1 MPEHSIIPLAR
12 RYMRTAVTAVLAL
25 SVAGCSLH
33 RYSPVRLVSHMFGP
47 SPGPLIGMV
56 SADEPQATLVGRDI
70 LQRGGN
76 AADAAAAMGM
86 ALAVTLP
93 SRASLGAG
101 GACLAYRPGDQNGG
115 RAFMFLPVAGT
126 VTAPTMP
133 RVDRP
138 ASVPML
144 ARGLYLMHLQY
155 GSAPF
160 SDLLPDAITLA
171 ANGINVSRQ
180 LATDLAAVQVPLL
193 ADPGVRVVFSRS
205 DGKALAE
212 GDALVQTHLSG
223 ALDQIRGM
231 GVGDLYN
238 GALGQSFVAGSQ
250 AAGGGLQ
257 MADLRQ
263 AIPSERLPLVV
274 KSGETQIAFLP
285 PPADGG
291 LGSAL
296 AFRAPSTSDAT
307 QRAQAN
313 VAAWRAQ
320 NGNRQTG
327 TGDDMTARAQAIINA
342 GGGATGGLLPA
353 LPASTSFTVV
363 DHAGMAVA
371 CSVSMDNLFGTGR
384 MAGNTGIVLG
394 ASPAR
399 VPQPLL
405 TAAVASQGRAF
416 RAAAAGSGQNDAA
429 AAVGI
434 AMRQIMAGQTPDA
447 HPVTAQ
453 GRVNAISCPQG
464 LPGDASTCVAATDPR
479 GAGLALGPR

>member
-1 MPEHSIIPLAR
+1 MPEHSIPPVAR
-12 RYMRTAVTAVLAL
+12 RYMRTALSAVLAI
-25 SVAGCSLH
+25 SVAGCAGH
-33 RYSPVRLVSHMFGP
+33 RYSPMRLVSHMFGP
-47 SPGPLIGMV
+47 SPGALIGTV
-56 SADEPQATLVGRDI
+56 SSDEPQATLVGRDI

-76 AADAAAAMGM
+76 AADAATAMGL
-86 ALAVTLP
+86 ALSVTLP
-93 SRASLGAG
+93 SRASLGSG

-126 VTAPTMP
+126 VTAPDMP
-133 RVDRP
+133 HADRP
-138 ASVPML
+138 AAVPML

-155 GSAPF
+155 GSAAF
-160 SDLLPDAITLA
+160 SELVPDAIALA

-180 LATDLAAVQVPLL
+180 LAGDLAAVQVPLL
-193 ADPGVRVVFSRS
+193 ADPGIRAVFSRS

-223 ALDQIRGM
+223 ALDQIRSM

-250 AAGGGLQ
+250 GAGGGLQ
-257 MADLRQ
+257 MSDMRS
-263 AIPSERLPLVV
+263 AIPSERLPLSLS
-274 KSGETQIAFLP
+274 SGETQVAFLP

-291 LGSAL
+291 LGSAV
-296 AFRAPSTSDAT
+296 AFRAASSSDAAT
-307 QRAQAN
+307 RAQAS

-320 NGNRQTG
+320 NGNHASG
-327 TGDDMTARAQAIINA
+327 TGDDMTARAQAFVN
-342 GGGATGGLLPA
+342 GGGGSGGGLPS

-363 DHAGMAVA
+363 DHSGMAVA
-371 CSVSMDNLFGTGR
+371 CSLSMDNLFGTGR

-399 VPQPLL
+399 LPLPL
-405 TAAVASQGRAF
+405 FTAAIASQGRAF

-434 AMRQIMAGQTPDA
+434 AMRQILAGQTPDA

-453 GRVNAISCPQG
+453 GRINAVSCPHG
-464 LPGDASTCVAATDPR
+464 LPGDASTCTAATDPR
-479 GAGLALGPR
+479 GAGLAMGPR

>member
-1 MPEHSIIPLAR
+1 MPEHSITSFAR
-12 RYMRTAVTAVLAL
+12 RSMRAALSAVLAI
-25 SVAGCSLH
+25 SVTGCSLQ
-33 RYSPVRLVSHMFGP
+33 RYSPVKLVSHMFGP
-47 SPGPLIGMV
+47 SPGALIGMV
-56 SADEPQATLVGRDI
+56 SADEPEATLVGRDI

-76 AADAAAAMGM
+76 AADAATAMGM

-93 SRASLGAG
+93 SRASLGSG

-115 RAFMFLPVAGT
+115 RAFMFMPVAGT
-126 VTAPTMP
+126 VAAPNMP
-133 RVDRP
+133 LADRP
-138 ASVPML
+138 AAVPML

-155 GSAPF
+155 GSAAF
-160 SDLLPDAITLA
+160 SELLPNAITLA
-171 ANGINVSRQ
+171 SNGINVSRQ
-180 LATDLAAVQVPLL
+180 LASDLAAVQVPLL
-193 ADPGVRVVFSRS
+193 ADPGVRAVFSRS

-223 ALDQIRGM
+223 ALDQIRAM

-257 MADLRQ
+257 ISDLRQ
-263 AIPSERLPLVV
+263 SVPSERLPLVV
-274 KSGETQIAFLP
+274 SRGETQIAFLP

-291 LGSAL
+291 LGSAV
-296 AFRAPSTSDAT
+296 AYSATSTSDAM
-307 QRAQAN
+307 QRAQAS

-320 NGNRQTG
+320 NGNHAGG
-327 TGDDMTARAQAIINA
+327 TGDDLTARAQAFVN
-342 GGGATGGLLPA
+342 GGGGSGGGLPA

-371 CSVSMDNLFGTGR
+371 CSLSMNNLFGTGR

-399 VPQPLL
+399 LPQPLI
-405 TAAVASQGRAF
+405 TAAIASQGRAF
-416 RAAAAGSGQNDAA
+416 RAVAAGSGQNDAA

-434 AMRQIMAGQTPDA
+434 EMHQIMAGQTPEVRPA
-447 HPVTAQ
+447 TTQ

-464 LPGDASTCVAATDPR
+464 LPGDAATCTAATDPR
-479 GAGLALGPR
+479 GAGLAMGPR

>member
-1 MPEHSIIPLAR
+1 MPEHSITPVAR
-12 RYMRTAVTAVLAL
+12 RYMRTAFSAVLAI
-25 SVAGCSLH
+25 SVTGCSLNN
-33 RYSPVRLVSHMFGP
+33 YSPVKIVSHMFGP
-47 SPGPLIGMV
+47 SPGALIGTV
-56 SADEPQATLVGRDI
+56 SADEPEATLVGRDI

-86 ALAVTLP
+86 ALSVTLP

-126 VTAPTMP
+126 VAATGMP
-133 RVDRP
+133 RADRP
-138 ASVPML
+138 AAVPMM

-155 GSAPF
+155 GSVAF
-160 SDLLPDAITLA
+160 SELLPDAISLA
-171 ANGINVSRQ
+171 SHGINVSRQ
-180 LATDLAAVQVPLL
+180 LAGDLAAVQGPLL
-193 ADPGVRVVFSRS
+193 ADAGIRAIFSRS

-223 ALDQIRGM
+223 ALDQIRSM

-250 AAGGGLQ
+250 GAGGGLQ
-257 MADLRQ
+257 MADMRG
-263 AIPSERLPLVV
+263 AIPSEQVPLVLN
-274 KSGETQIAFLP
+274 SGETQVAFLP

-291 LGSAL
+291 LGSAV
-296 AFRAPSTSDAT
+296 AFRSAASSDAST
-307 QRAQAN
+307 RAQGAI
-313 VAAWRAQ
+313 AAWRAQ
-320 NGNRQTG
+320 NGTTG
-327 TGDDMTARAQAIINA
+327 SGTAQSLTARAQAFVNA
-342 GGGATGGLLPA
+342 GGSTGGGLPS

-371 CSVSMDNLFGTGR
+371 CSLSMDNLFGTGR

-399 VPQPLL
+399 LPQPLY
-405 TAAVASQGRAF
+405 TAAIASQGHAF
-416 RAAAAGSGQNDAA
+416 RAVAAGSGQNDAA

-434 AMRQIMAGQTPDA
+434 TMRNVLAGQAPDA

-453 GRVNAISCPQG
+453 GRVNAISCPHG
-464 LPGDASTCVAATDPR
+464 LPGDAATCVAATDPR
-479 GAGLALGPR
+479 GAGLAMGPR